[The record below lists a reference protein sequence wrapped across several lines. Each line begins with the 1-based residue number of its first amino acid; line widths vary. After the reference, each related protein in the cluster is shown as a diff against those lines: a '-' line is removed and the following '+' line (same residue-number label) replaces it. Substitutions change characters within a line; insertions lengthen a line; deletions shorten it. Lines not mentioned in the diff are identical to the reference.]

1 MTLRRASASTARSP
15 RFEVK
20 AALLLICA
28 SAAALLLSA
37 RQGWTLWYGDAEAH
51 LNIARRILDSR
62 TPGYEQLGTVWLP
75 LPHLLMLPFV
85 QADALWRS
93 GVGGAIAAAICF
105 ICGGLF
111 LFHGLRRLFGVAEAW
126 AGLLVWT
133 LNPNL
138 LYLQSIPMTEPVA
151 LACALG
157 LLWAITRLEDTTAWG
172 DAALAGVFAA
182 LGTLARYEAWSL
194 LPVAAVCV
202 VVLAGERRWGKA
214 LLFCLIASLG
224 PLYWLAHNRVLYS
237 SALEFYNGPWSA
249 HAIYQRALDAGGFRY
264 PGDHDWIKAL
274 LYYRTAAA
282 LCLGRPLYYLGAA
295 GLAAALFSRARW
307 AALLLFTG
315 AAFYVFSLYS
325 GGTPIFV
332 PELWPNTYY
341 NTRYGL
347 SAMPAACLG
356 VAALAGLAAR
366 APRLFRPP
374 HGQWIAAGVLVLLA
388 VSPWLL
394 RPRPGDWV
402 CWRESDVNSR
412 DRRAWTRSAAGYL
425 APRYHSG
432 DGILISFG
440 DLTGIVR
447 AAGIPLRE
455 TLHEGNGPAWLAAVL
470 RPDIALH
477 EEWALAFA
485 GDTVSRAVSRLRE
498 GAPQYQCVS
507 SIPIPDGRAV
517 EIWKRTH
524 SHENP
529 LHQGAW
535 GAERFP
541 ADLGARSAAAGVAGA
556 GGGRHL
562 PPALGARR

>member
-1 MTLRRASASTARSP
+1 MR
-15 RFEVK
+15 
-20 AALLLICA
+20 AALLLVA
-28 SAAALLLSA
+28 LSAAALLAVLQ
-37 RQGWTLWYGDAEAH
+37 QGWTLWYGDAEAH

-85 QADALWRS
+85 AVDALWRS
-93 GVGGAIAAAICF
+93 GAGGAIAAALGF
-105 ICGGLF
+105 VCGGLF
-111 LFHGLRRLFGVAEAW
+111 LFHALRRLFGAAAAW

-138 LYLQSIPMTEPVA
+138 FYLQSIPMTEPLALGCA
-151 LACALG
+151 LA
-157 LLWAITRLEDTTAWG
+157 LLWAIARLDDTKAWG

-182 LGTLARYEAWSL
+182 LGTLARYDGWSL
-194 LPVAAVCV
+194 LPVAALCV
-202 VVLAGERRWGKA
+202 VTLAGERRWSKA
-214 LLFCLIASLG
+214 LLFSLIAALG

-237 SALEFYNGPWSA
+237 DALEFYHGQWSA

-264 PGDHDWIKAL
+264 PGDHDWSKAL

-295 GLAAALFSRARW
+295 GLVAALCSRARW
-307 AALLLFTG
+307 AALLLSTG

-356 VAALAGLAAR
+356 VAALAALAVR
-366 APRLFRPP
+366 VRWFVGSQHRL
-374 HGQWIAAGVLVLLA
+374 WIAPAVLVLLA

-394 RPRPGDWV
+394 RPHPGEWI

-412 DRRAWTRSAAGYL
+412 DRLAWTHSAADYL
-425 APRYHSG
+425 APRYHTG

-440 DLTGIVR
+440 DLAGIIR
-447 AAGIPLRE
+447 TAGIPLRE
-455 TLHEGNGPAWLAAVL
+455 TLHEGNGPAWLAAVM

-477 EEWALAFA
+477 EEWALTFA
-485 GDTVSRAVSRLRE
+485 GDTISRALSRLRQ
-498 GAPQYQCVS
+498 GTPQYECVS

-517 EIWKRTH
+517 EIWKRIH

-529 LHQGAW
+529 FHQGAW

-541 ADLGARSAAAGVAGA
+541 ADLGARSATSGTVGA
-556 GGGRHL
+556 GGGGHL
-562 PPALGARR
+562 PSPLGNRR